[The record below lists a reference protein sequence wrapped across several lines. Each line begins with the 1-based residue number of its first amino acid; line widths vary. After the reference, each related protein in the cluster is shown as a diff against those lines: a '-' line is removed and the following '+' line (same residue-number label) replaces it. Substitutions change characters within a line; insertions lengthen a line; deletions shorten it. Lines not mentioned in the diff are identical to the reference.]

1 MKTRGADLVKN
12 GLYKTKTIGKQ
23 ITDYNTNAF
32 RDLFVDEL
40 RDIYW
45 AEKALV
51 KVIPKMIKHS
61 TDEKLEE
68 VLAQLLDTSMGH
80 LILLERVFS
89 LLDRKATAVKCEA
102 MAGLV
107 KETKRVIKETE
118 RGVIRDAGI
127 ISAAQKME
135 HYEIAAYTTLHSFA
149 KTLGEEEIAGLLHET
164 LVQEQEADELLSQIT
179 ESIQLETVEGRE
191 STLVEQ

>member
-1 MKTRGADLVKN
+1 MKTRAADPEKN
-12 GLYKTKTIGKQ
+12 DLSKTKTNGKH
-23 ITDYNTNAF
+23 TMDYNTDAF

-45 AEKALV
+45 AEKALI
-51 KVIPKMIKHS
+51 KVIPKMIKNS

-68 VLAQLLDTSMGH
+68 ALAQHLEASMGH
-80 LILLERVFS
+80 LTRLERVFS

-107 KETKRVIKETE
+107 KETKRIIKETE
-118 RGVIRDAGI
+118 KGVIRDAGI
-127 ISAAQKME
+127 ISSAQKVE

-149 KTLGEEEIAGLLHET
+149 KTLGEEEVAGLLHET
-164 LVQEQEADELLSQIT
+164 LVQEQEADELLSRIT
-179 ESIQLETVEGRE
+179 ESIQLETVDGSA
-191 STLVEQ
+191 STMVEP